1 MDLLVDLCS
10 QYHLNP
16 AYHTLEL
23 LSPDAQPIS
32 FKPNALLGAL
42 DVSCALIKERV
53 LEDKVIRKPPPKVPE
68 VSVRNTMFNR
78 FLTLCLT
85 VIFFKK
91 IFKFRGRQQQLGCI
105 Y

>member
-10 QYHLNP
+10 QYRLNP

-23 LSPDAQPIS
+23 LSPDAQPVS
-32 FKPNALLGAL
+32 FKPNTLLGAL

-68 VSVRNTMFNR
+68 VSFQNMVLWR
-78 FLTLCLT
+78 FLTSCLMLISLT
-85 VIFFKK
+85 
-91 IFKFRGRQQQLGCI
+91 L
-105 Y
+105 

>member
-23 LSPDAQPIS
+23 LSPEAHPVV
-32 FKPNALLGAL
+32 FKPNALLGTL

-53 LEDKVIRKPPPKVPE
+53 PEERVVRKPPPKVPE
-68 VSVRNTMFNR
+68 VRE
-78 FLTLCLT
+78 
-85 VIFFKK
+85 
-91 IFKFRGRQQQLGCI
+91 
-105 Y
+105 YH